1 MAETLAR
8 EIEAR
13 DIEHIHNILA
23 STFGQSDYISISR
36 LGGMTNRTYKITRRD
51 GHSYVVR
58 IPGDGTEALINRAY
72 EKTSTEL
79 AVKLGIDSDL
89 LYFSE
94 TGEKVMSFID
104 GAQDVNEEMMHSEII
119 LQKAAFVFR
128 TLHTCGEDTEVP
140 FDVDEMIEL
149 YLQVIKANKI
159 SVYEDFDE
167 IRAIAMTTT
176 STTKVPCH
184 NDSLM
189 ANWLLSSSG
198 KLYLVDWEYAGMN
211 DPMWDLACL
220 SIEAQLDSTKEKF
233 LLQSY
238 LGRIATD
245 VEQHNFQLAKLR
257 VDLLWS
263 LWGLARVPYDGDFM
277 QKYADIR
284 YERLRHNIEGLC

>member
-13 DIEHIHNILA
+13 DIERVHSILA
-23 STFGQSDYISISR
+23 STFGQSDYISLSR
-36 LGGMTNRTYKITRRD
+36 LGGMTNRTYKITRQD
-51 GHSYVVR
+51 GHSCVVR

-89 LYFSE
+89 LHFS
-94 TGEKVMSFID
+94 TIGEKVMSFID
-104 GAQDVNEEMMHSEII
+104 GAREVDETMMQSEDL
-119 LQKAAFVFR
+119 LQKAASVFR
-128 TLHTCGEDTEVP
+128 TLHTCGEDTGVP

-149 YLQVIKANKI
+149 YLQVIKANKV

-167 IRAIAMTTT
+167 IRAIAMSSTN
-176 STTKVPCH
+176 TTKVPCH

-220 SIEAQLDSTKEKF
+220 SIEAQLDSAKDKF

-238 LGRIATD
+238 LGYVATD

-284 YERLRHNIEGLC
+284 YARLRHNIKELC